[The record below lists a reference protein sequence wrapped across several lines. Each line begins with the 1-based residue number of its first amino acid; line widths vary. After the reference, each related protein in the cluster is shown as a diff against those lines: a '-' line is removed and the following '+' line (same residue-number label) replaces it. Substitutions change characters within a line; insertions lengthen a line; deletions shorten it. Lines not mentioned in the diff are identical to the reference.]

1 MPRLNRKVELV
12 LNEGAAD
19 RNLKRNNAILSK
31 NEHSNDKLAKDKRLN
46 NEKLNPALSMKLV
59 IAKVQTPLGQDYQP
73 LLRSSEK
80 ISSLKV
86 MMDRAI
92 EASGQFSELKK
103 NKNNNLAFLAQ
114 NSSLKDTKEP
124 QNRVIQMEEL
134 SNTIKKKGM
143 ALKIITRPETLLNSH
158 NIILKSEEGKKKF
171 EGLKERIEGL
181 KKDIGNPLKNSHFL
195 YVKHLKS

>member
-158 NIILKSEEGKKKF
+158 NIILKSEEGKK
-171 EGLKERIEGL
+171 
-181 KKDIGNPLKNSHFL
+181 
-195 YVKHLKS
+195 

>member
-31 NEHSNDKLAKDKRLN
+31 NGHSNDKLAKDKRLN

-124 QNRVIQMEEL
+124 KNRVIQMEEL

-143 ALKIITRPETLLNSH
+143 ALKIVTRPETLLNSR
-158 NIILKSEEGKKKF
+158 NIILKSEEGKK
-171 EGLKERIEGL
+171 
-181 KKDIGNPLKNSHFL
+181 
-195 YVKHLKS
+195 